1 MLQGMKLLIRALPI
15 CLLVLV
21 WAGTGICGPSTELLD
36 MRLGVHDEASRAVL
50 TCRGPRPQALGPLSN
65 ATYRISFHSLSL
77 PQNWEPARIP
87 QSSFFSHIE
96 YSEDESA
103 QTIGIY
109 ISREDLW
116 VEEVVLKKDDRPGE
130 YQLVLDFWPLDP
142 QKAVKRQQTNISP
155 QIPSVENTLEEPA
168 VISALPQGKRM
179 PVRTDVV
186 LQAGRE
192 PKGETVAETSKA
204 RVTGFRVGEHPGYT
218 RVVVEAR
225 GLKPAAIPDVVNGS
239 LCIRYEHLELQV
251 PKEIMRKKVRGLL
264 QGVRV
269 ESDCIYL
276 DVQPGTQTKQS
287 VILDSNPP
295 RPGTYRLVLDLESP
309 NGSIGAG
316 NKDKSISR

>member
-1 MLQGMKLLIRALPI
+1 
-15 CLLVLV
+15 
-21 WAGTGICGPSTELLD
+21 
-36 MRLGVHDEASRAVL
+36 MRLGVHDESSRAVL
-50 TCRGPRPQALGPLSN
+50 SCRGPRPRSLGPLSN

-77 PQNWEPARIP
+77 PQNWKPSRIP
-87 QSSFFSHIE
+87 QGSFFSHIE

-103 QTIGIY
+103 QTIIIS

-130 YQLVLDFWPLDP
+130 YRLVLDFWPLDS
-142 QKAVKRQQTNISP
+142 QKAVKRQKANISP
-155 QIPSVENTLEEPA
+155 QIPSPENTLEESA

-186 LQAGRE
+186 LQADRE

-204 RVTGFRVGEHPGYT
+204 QVTGFRVGEHPGYT

-225 GLKPAAIPDVVNGS
+225 GLEPVAIPEVVNGS
-239 LCIRYEHLELQV
+239 LRISYEHLELQV

-269 ESDCIYL
+269 ESDSICI
-276 DVQPGTQTKQS
+276 DVQ
-287 VILDSNPP
+287 
-295 RPGTYRLVLDLESP
+295 
-309 NGSIGAG
+309 
-316 NKDKSISR
+316 

>member
-1 MLQGMKLLIRALPI
+1 MLQGIGPLIRALPI
-15 CLLVLV
+15 CLLVLA

-50 TCRGPRPQALGPLSN
+50 SCRGPRPQALGPLSD

-77 PQNWEPARIP
+77 PQNWESAGFP
-87 QSSFFSHIE
+87 QGSFFSHIE

-103 QTIGIY
+103 QAIIIS

-116 VEEVVLKKDDRPGE
+116 VDEVVLKEDDRPGE
-130 YQLVLDFWPLDP
+130 YRLVLDFWPLDP
-142 QKAVKRQQTNISP
+142 QKSVKRQKAGISAQTPSP
-155 QIPSVENTLEEPA
+155 ENTLEEPA

-204 RVTGFRVGEHPGYT
+204 RVIGFRVGEHPGYT

-225 GLKPAAIPDVVNGS
+225 GQKPVAIPDVVNGS
-239 LCIRYEHLELQV
+239 LCIGYEHLELQV
-251 PKEIMRKKVRGLL
+251 PEEIMRKKVRGLL

-269 ESDCIYL
+269 ESDCLYL
-276 DVQPGTQTKQS
+276 DVQSGTQKKQAI
-287 VILDSNPP
+287 ILDSNSPCP
-295 RPGTYRLVLDLESP
+295 ETYRLVLDLMEQ
-309 NGSIGAG
+309 A
-316 NKDKSISR
+316 K